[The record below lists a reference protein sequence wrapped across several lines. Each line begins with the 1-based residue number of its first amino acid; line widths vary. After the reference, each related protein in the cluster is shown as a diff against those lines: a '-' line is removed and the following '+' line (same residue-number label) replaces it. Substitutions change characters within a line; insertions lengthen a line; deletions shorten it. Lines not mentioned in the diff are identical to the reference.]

1 MIEDEPPYLAPPPDE
16 DFYFDPT
23 PEEFFRDQAVQAQ
36 SDLPVGAMAVREV
49 DDVDRLKRARVE
61 EAEQANKMRRRFF
74 WFGVLAASAC
84 VAASAFFMWSSQN
97 YGQRVSDVSSVAF
110 ISGLSVQAIGIT
122 KIMANYLFPSPGKT
136 EEKS

>member
-1 MIEDEPPYLAPPPDE
+1 MIEDEPPYLGPPPDDD
-16 DFYFDPT
+16 DFFFDPI
-23 PEEFFRDQAVQAQ
+23 PESYFQDQAYQAQ
-36 SDLPVGAMAVREV
+36 SDLPVKPRVV